1 MRLRDVVEDDEIALY
16 ADPVAAE
23 QMRLV
28 GLPDP
33 SQFRDAYHLVLE
45 TNIPDV
51 LGHRNRILRRSCA
64 LKSRRSEHRCPR
76 RPNPRACRRRRAS
89 DIHIEPRPKSAA
101 PLDRWASREPAAIR
115 QAFVSGRVSTQ
126 RMANLDIAER
136 RLQWRVQIS
145 S

>member
-33 SQFRDAYHLVLE
+33 SQFKDAYHLVLE

-51 LGHRNRILRRSCA
+51 LGHL
-64 LKSRRSEHRCPR
+64 L
-76 RPNPRACRRRRAS
+76 
-89 DIHIEPRPKSAA
+89 
-101 PLDRWASREPAAIR
+101 
-115 QAFVSGRVSTQ
+115 T
-126 RMANLDIAER
+126 
-136 RLQWRVQIS
+136 
-145 S
+145 